1 MPSPNRKLGKRL
13 LRSYESVIVH
23 LLAGRSYRA
32 IAMLMNVDEQQVRR
46 WTKEQEF
53 ISLYNETK
61 KELLDSMK
69 DAVIGATRAAVK
81 VVQDALEEHQASP
94 LDKLPAA
101 KYTIDLARDF
111 AKLIKTDDE
120 DDFVPVPG
128 ADEREDE
135 E

>member
-1 MPSPNRKLGKRL
+1 MAKKLGKRL
-13 LRSYESVIVH
+13 LRNYESVIVH
-23 LLAGRSYRA
+23 LLAGRSYSG
-32 IAMLMNVDEQQVRR
+32 IAVLMNVDEKQVRR
-46 WTKEQEF
+46 WTKEDEF
-53 ISLYNETK
+53 IALYNQTK

-81 VVQDALEEHQASP
+81 VVQDALEQHMASP

-111 AKLIKTDDE
+111 AQLIDTSE
-120 DDFVPVPG
+120 DDLFIPVPG
-128 ADEREDE
+128 AEDREDE